1 MIQIALIGDF
11 NPEVTA
17 HRAIPAALQL
27 AAAESGTEATWNW
40 LSTVSLVGDLAKV
53 LSSYQAMW
61 CVPATPYQNT
71 TGALA
76 AIRYARMSGLP
87 YLGTCGGFQHAL
99 LEYAASCWGLDAPAH
114 AESDPQAAD
123 PLIAPLSCPLV
134 EVTAKLHFVA
144 GTRLARAY
152 GVESAEEAYHCSY
165 GLNPVY
171 EERLRNDPLRVAA
184 RDEAG
189 GVRSVELTGYPFFVA
204 TLFQPERVALRGQVP
219 PIVRAFLAAAA
230 DH

>member
-1 MIQIALIGDF
+1 MIRIALVGDF
-11 NPEVTA
+11 NSQVTA
-17 HRAIPAALQL
+17 HRAIPVALQL
-27 AAAESGTEATWNW
+27 AAAESGTVATWHW
-40 LSTVSLVGDLAKV
+40 LPTVSLVGNLAKV
-53 LSSYQAMW
+53 LSNYQALW
-61 CVPATPYQNT
+61 CVPASPYQNT

-76 AIRYARMSGLP
+76 AIRYARLSGLP

-99 LEYAASCWGLDAPAH
+99 LEYAASCWRLDTPAH
-114 AESDPQAAD
+114 AESDPQATD

-152 GVESAEEAYHCSY
+152 GVDSAHEAYHCSY
-165 GLNPVY
+165 GLNPTY
-171 EERLRNDPLRVAA
+171 EERLRNDPLQVAA

-189 GVRSVELTGYPFFVA
+189 SVRAVELTGHPFFVA

-219 PIVRAFLAAAA
+219 PIVRSFLAAAA
-230 DH
+230 NH